1 MICLKDV
8 FIPVII
14 QRLTVFLAILFTAEP
29 YALFSSPLTEELATV
44 HGKAQAG
51 DSYYQGALALFH
63 RHGERGLNI
72 NLAEAEKWARL
83 ASAKDS
89 AFGLCTLAGI
99 ELEKGNSERG
109 RYLYDE
115 AYLNSGLLAL
125 ARENDPLALF
135 CLSLI
140 EIDNPPRNF
149 PKAIRHL
156 SKSADLGLGAA
167 QSTLGMLYF
176 TGIGVKKNS
185 QMAIRWCSKG
195 ARLHSPLG
203 MFYLG
208 MAYSVG
214 DGIDYNEDIAGRWLR
229 AAADRNQPM
238 AQLTLGMKY
247 ATGEGLAR
255 NLEAAV
261 GWLERASSNGSSEAK
276 LQLRKY
282 RALLEHAQKGESSTS
297 IDMDQR
303 SLAQIAAEKASGNL
317 TNQDQKAS
325 VAPSVES
332 PLSQKELADPVKYA
346 RKALTLG
353 KNSAKAIRLL
363 RGPARSGDLEASRLL
378 GTVYYRAKE
387 YEQARSWFQSSAKG
401 GDVEAQRFLGM
412 IFFLG
417 QGVEQDYSQASHW
430 LGKASAG
437 GDTQA
442 PRYLRIVEQFYKSET
457 IGTEAP

>member
-1 MICLKDV
+1 MNIK
-8 FIPVII
+8 
-14 QRLTVFLAILFTAEP
+14 RLTISLPLILMAG
-29 YALFSSPLTEELATV
+29 ANSLIASPLTEELATV
-44 HGKAQAG
+44 HGKAQSG
-51 DSYYQGALALFH
+51 DAYYQGALALFH

-83 ASAKDS
+83 AAANDS
-89 AFGLCTLAGI
+89 AFGLCALAGI

-125 ARENDPLALF
+125 ARSNDPLALF
-135 CLSLI
+135 CLSMI

-214 DGIDYNEDIAGRWLR
+214 DGIDYNKDIAGRWLR
-229 AAADRNQPM
+229 AAADRNLPM

-261 GWLERASSNGSSEAK
+261 GWLERASTNGSSEAK

-282 RALLEHAQKGESSTS
+282 RILLENAQKGESSTAL
-297 IDMDQR
+297 DMDQR
-303 SLAQIAAEKASGNL
+303 SLAQIAAK
-317 TNQDQKAS
+317 KAS
-325 VAPSVES
+325 VSSTNPDEITSVAPPIESS
-332 PLSQKELADPVKYA
+332 PLSPKELADPVTYA
-346 RKALTLG
+346 RKALTLE
-353 KNSAKAIRLL
+353 KNPTKAIRLL
-363 RGPARSGDLEASRLL
+363 KGPARSGDSEASRLL

-387 YEQARSWFQSSAKG
+387 FEQARTWFQSSAKG

-417 QGVEQDYSQASHW
+417 QGVEQDYVQASHW

-442 PRYLRIVEQFYKSET
+442 PRYLRIVEQFYQSDTTAK
-457 IGTEAP
+457 EAP

>member
-1 MICLKDV
+1 MAGVNSL
-8 FIPVII
+8 
-14 QRLTVFLAILFTAEP
+14 LA
-29 YALFSSPLTEELATV
+29 SPLSEELATV

-51 DSYYQGALALFH
+51 DAYYQGALALFH
-63 RHGERGLNI
+63 RHGERGLNV
-72 NLAEAEKWARL
+72 NVNQAEKWARL
-83 ASAKDS
+83 AAEKDS
-89 AFGLCTLAGI
+89 AFGLCALAGI

-115 AYLNSGLLAL
+115 AYLNTGLLAL
-125 ARENDPLALF
+125 ARDNDPLALF
-135 CLSLI
+135 CLSMI

-195 ARLHSPLG
+195 ARMHSPLG

-229 AAADRNQPM
+229 AAADRNLPM

-247 ATGEGLAR
+247 ATGEGITR

-261 GWLERASSNGSSEAK
+261 GWLKKAAENGSSEAK

-282 RALLEHAQKGESSTS
+282 RILLENAQKGESTAI
-297 IDMDQR
+297 IDLDQR
-303 SLAQIAAEKASGNL
+303 PLAQIAS
-317 TNQDQKAS
+317 QKTSLVSMNPDKNATTTPVVTS
-325 VAPSVES
+325 ES
-332 PLSQKELADPVKYA
+332 AALSSKELADPITYA
-346 RKALTLG
+346 RKALTLE
-353 KNSAKAIRLL
+353 KNPTKAIRLL
-363 RGPARSGDLEASRLL
+363 RGPARSGDSEASRLL
-378 GTVYYRAKE
+378 GTIYYRTKE
-387 YEQARSWFQSSAKG
+387 FEQARTWFQSSANG
-401 GDVEAQRFLGM
+401 GDAEAQRFLGM

-417 QGVEQDYSQASHW
+417 QGVKQDYAQASHW
-430 LGKASAG
+430 LGKASSG

-442 PRYLRIVEQFYKSET
+442 PRYLRIVEQLYKPTTET
-457 IGTEAP
+457 P